1 MRKLLLAAMVMSFA
15 APVLADDAATAKK
28 TAEDPNKIVCR
39 REEVV
44 GSRLATNKRCLT
56 VRQWTEM
63 QRDLRM
69 TVDRVQAAKLTN
81 GGG

>member
-1 MRKLLLAAMVMSFA
+1 MVVSFA
-15 APVLADDAATAKK
+15 APVLADDVATAKK
-28 TAEDPNKIVCR
+28 MAEDPNKIVCR

-44 GSRLATNKRCLT
+44 GSRLATAKRCLT